1 MNPVAPLALAEQAVV
16 RPALALQ
23 VTVAMEELA
32 APARRDRL
40 PTARVT
46 AQRVAWV
53 VRAARAAR
61 QSQARPAVAAT
72 AATAVP
78 PAPGV
83 MDRILR
89 HQVRLASM
97 VAPEEVLVPAVLEVP
112 AAAQPLGKAA
122 SAAAAGSVALRAAV
136 AMVEAALT
144 ATRSLRTVRS
154 GAKVEQ
160 VEPSVRA
167 DQVATVPGAVPGA
180 SMGPTAFR
188 VTEGMVAAAG
198 PAVRSLSGLALVG

>member
-1 MNPVAPLALAEQAVV
+1 MVLVVLVAARGLRV
-16 RPALALQ
+16 RVRLGLRVRRARRGR
-23 VTVAMEELA
+23 VTVS
-32 APARRDRL
+32 P
-40 PTARVT
+40 
-46 AQRVAWV
+46 V
-53 VRAARAAR
+53 V
-61 QSQARPAVAAT
+61 SV
-72 AATAVP
+72 VP
-78 PAPGV
+78 G
-83 MDRILR
+83 
-89 HQVRLASM
+89 
-97 VAPEEVLVPAVLEVP
+97 
-112 AAAQPLGKAA
+112 
-122 SAAAAGSVALRAAV
+122 AAV